1 VSKAKLKGKNKASVR
16 VVVVELSE
24 GERLELQQFF
34 LDKFVQIQKF
44 AGACRAMKNFKMG
57 GDVTEEM
64 AQAVVGQWV
73 EEDPVFKVEFEK
85 AKRIVARIGAVKA
98 EEFLNEVGSGKQRTG
113 KDSGISTANV
123 VGAHMV
129 LEADDKAKW
138 SSKVAVEK
146 TETRTI
152 TTIVK
157 HYGAGETKVETID
170 APEVKLLPQ
179 GENGNSDEE

>member
-1 VSKAKLKGKNKASVR
+1 MGKAKIKKLEVDEVELVHLQQTFLDAFLQYGKFTAACNILAGVSK
-16 VVVVELSE
+16 EL
-24 GERLELQQFF
+24 
-34 LDKFVQIQKF
+34 
-44 AGACRAMKNFKMG
+44 
-57 GDVTEEM
+57 TE
-64 AQAVVGQWV
+64 ATVGQWI
-73 EEDPVFKVEFEK
+73 EEDAEFKAEFEK
-85 AKRIVARIGAVKA
+85 AKRIVTRIGAVKA
-98 EEFLNEVGSGKQRTG
+98 EEFLNQVGSGAQKTG

-157 HYGAGETKVETID
+157 HYGNEIKVETID
-170 APEVKLLPQ
+170 SPEVKRLTD
-179 GENGNSDEE
+179 GNSDTQ